1 MGLPLPE
8 APRTRS
14 AYCLILLSRERGR
27 GRASAP
33 APERPPRPHSRWA
46 SPQPPRPCAL
56 TFRMARHQVPLST
69 FTERLLGAPL
79 SSRSF
84 MDADSGP
91 LQPIPR
97 AKRGHFPISLTS
109 TRRQRA
115 HVSCLSKVAGLVSG
129 GAGIQTQRSTLK
141 LRLLNT
147 YKWLLRPP

>member
-1 MGLPLPE
+1 MGNSFPVYGAASPRSSAHAPCVLSYFSAGRGGGGGRRLRPLSGLP
-8 APRTRS
+8 APTP
-14 AYCLILLSRERGR
+14 G
-27 GRASAP
+27 G
-33 APERPPRPHSRWA
+33 PHLT
-46 SPQPPRPCAL
+46 PRPCAL

-69 FTERLLGAPL
+69 FTERLLGAPH

-129 GAGIQTQRSTLK
+129 GAGIQTQMSTLK
-141 LRLLNT
+141 LRLLT
-147 YKWLLRPP
+147 T